1 MIGTESGSHAKIA
14 SAPNGKHSL
23 HPLGLLSKE
32 DIFINFLFHMVYF
45 FFIIFSQI
53 PSRLASTYLPTQ
65 LQIFFSFKKLN

>member
-1 MIGTESGSHAKIA
+1 MIGTESESHAKIA

-45 FFIIFSQI
+45 FIIFSQI
-53 PSRLASTYLPTQ
+53 PSGLASTYLPTH